1 MNAKTILQWAAFVV
15 GEAILV
21 AAFFLWRGDAQTSV
35 FALNLTVSTVIYF
48 MSFVDILFPWLK
60 TGDKSHRIFG
70 SLGIRWFATGLY
82 SVLAIAAMIVAGV
95 VFDWNFEVQLIIQG
109 VLLFLLLLGFVAVAN
124 SSDKVAKVFEEQEAL
139 KSGVLKIKDA
149 VSKLLEES
157 IATGLP
163 EDVVSQVSDLNDE
176 IRYISP
182 SNNPEAAELEAQLLS
197 AVSKIRSEI
206 SNYRLNEK
214 NISEDLSAAKRI
226 CKKRKSVYSM

>member
-95 VFDWNFEVQLIIQG
+95 VFDWSFEVQLIIQS